1 MTAKSFCTLLIT
13 FVLLTGTS
21 ISTSA
26 QSNKCTSTIKTVEAN
41 GAMLHYFECG
51 EGDPVVFI
59 HGSTGDLTWAGPHAQ
74 FLAPQYRA
82 ISYSRRYHWPN
93 DPPQEGD
100 TYALQLHVDDLAA
113 LITELDLG
121 PAHVIGHSYGGYV
134 ALAFALEHPKLVSSL
149 VLGEPPVLPLLTRTS
164 VGENLL
170 NSFNR
175 RALEPAREAY
185 EQGEIKKG
193 LSRFL
198 NGVIYPGWF
207 EELPAEA
214 QDEIVEKAGPQ
225 HRLELLTESS
235 VVMPPITCD
244 ALSKFDHPTLLMT
257 GEDSPAMFFLVTAE
271 LEKCLEGEVHI
282 MVPEAGHAMF
292 YNTSFF
298 NESVQTF
305 LEDQ

>member
-41 GAMLHYFECG
+41 GAMLDYFECG

-82 ISYSRRYHWPN
+82 ISYSRRFHFPN
-93 DPPQEGD
+93 DPPKKDD
-100 TYALQLHVDDLAA
+100 TYALQQHVDDLAA
-113 LITELDLG
+113 LITELDLA
-121 PAHVIGHSYGGYV
+121 PTHIIGHSYGGYV
-134 ALAFALEHPKLVSSL
+134 ALAFAVDHPDLVRSL
-149 VLGEPPVLPLLTRTS
+149 TLGEPPVLPMLTLTS
-164 VGENLL
+164 VGEALL

-185 EQGEIKKG
+185 EQGEIKEG

-225 HRLELLTESS
+225 HRLELLTEWSD
-235 VVMPPITCD
+235 VMPPITCKV
-244 ALSKFDHPTLLMT
+244 LSELNHPMLLMT
-257 GEDSPAMFFLVTAE
+257 GEESPAMFFLVTAE
-271 LEKCLEGEVHI
+271 LEKCLEGELHI
-282 MVPEAGHAMF
+282 MVPEVGHAMF

-298 NESVQTF
+298 NNSVKTF

>member
-1 MTAKSFCTLLIT
+1 MTAKSLCTFLIT
-13 FVLLTGTS
+13 FILLTGTS
-21 ISTSA
+21 ASA
-26 QSNKCTSTIKTVEAN
+26 SGQANECTSIIKTVEVN
-41 GAMLHYFECG
+41 GATLHYFECG
-51 EGDPVVFI
+51 EGEPLVFV
-59 HGSTGDLTWAGPHAQ
+59 HGSTGDLNWASPHAQ
-74 FLAPQYRA
+74 FLAPQFRT
-82 ISYSRRYHWPN
+82 ISYSRRFHFPN
-93 DPPQEGD
+93 DPPQAGD
-100 TYALQLHVDDLAA
+100 AYALQLHVDDLAA

-164 VGENLL
+164 VGEDLL

-185 EQGEIKKG
+185 KQGKMKEG
-193 LSRFL
+193 LRRFL
-198 NGVIYPGWF
+198 NGVFYQGWF
-207 EELPAEA
+207 EELPLEA
-214 QDEIVEKAGPQ
+214 QDGIVEKAGPQ

-257 GEDSPAMFFLVTAE
+257 GEESPAMFFLVTAE
-271 LEKCLEGEVHI
+271 LEKCLQGESHI
-282 MVPEAGHAMF
+282 MVPEAGHTMF
-292 YNTSFF
+292 SNTSFF

-305 LEDQ
+305 LEDH